1 MSWLF
6 ESGGQSIVALV
17 SASVLLISY
26 SGLIFFRIDWFD
38 LLGGILLGKTL
49 SSWFSSI
56 CLTLTSLVEYNL
68 YPKIFSL

>member
-38 LLGGILLGKTL
+38 RPDVQGTLKSLLQDHNSKASILWH
-49 SSWFSSI
+49 S
-56 CLTLTSLVEYNL
+56 
-68 YPKIFSL
+68 P